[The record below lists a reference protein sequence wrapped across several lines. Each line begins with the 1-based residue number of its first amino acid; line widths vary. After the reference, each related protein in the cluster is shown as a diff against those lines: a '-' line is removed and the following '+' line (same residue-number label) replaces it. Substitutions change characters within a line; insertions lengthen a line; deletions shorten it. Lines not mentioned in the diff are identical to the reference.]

1 MPDPSTSREHK
12 RFLDTAARAAL
23 RAAGDVEPNPM
34 VGAVIVRDGRV
45 IGIGHHRRFGGPHAE
60 AEALADCARR
70 GESPAGATMYV
81 TLEPCNH
88 HGKQPP
94 CAAAV
99 IAARIARIVCARPD
113 PNPVSTGGAAALR
126 AAGIDVEFTSASEL
140 AVRLSDPFVKRTA
153 TGLPYVIA
161 KWAQTIDGRI
171 ATRTGESQ
179 WISSE
184 PSRRMVHRLRARVDA
199 ILTGIGTVKADD
211 PLLTARGVTRVR
223 RTARRVVI
231 DPLLE
236 IPPESGLVR
245 SASQAP
251 LTVACTEEAAES
263 AAAARLAARGVEV
276 LPLPGPADDLDL
288 SRLLRHLASAH
299 DATNILV
306 EAGAGTLGGLL
317 RADLIDEA
325 LVFIAPILMAD
336 EAALPAA
343 IGKPTPALAD
353 AERFRLLRAKALG
366 PDVVLRY
373 GRKPGVTGDPT
384 RAGGRA

>member
-1 MPDPSTSREHK
+1 
-12 RFLDTAARAAL
+12 
-23 RAAGDVEPNPM
+23 
-34 VGAVIVRDGRV
+34 
-45 IGIGHHRRFGGPHAE
+45 
-60 AEALADCARR
+60 
-70 GESPAGATMYV
+70 
-81 TLEPCNH
+81 
-88 HGKQPP
+88 
-94 CAAAV
+94 
-99 IAARIARIVCARPD
+99 
-113 PNPVSTGGAAALR
+113 

-288 SRLLRHLASAH
+288 
-299 DATNILV
+299 
-306 EAGAGTLGGLL
+306 
-317 RADLIDEA
+317 
-325 LVFIAPILMAD
+325 
-336 EAALPAA
+336 
-343 IGKPTPALAD
+343 
-353 AERFRLLRAKALG
+353 
-366 PDVVLRY
+366 
-373 GRKPGVTGDPT
+373 
-384 RAGGRA
+384 